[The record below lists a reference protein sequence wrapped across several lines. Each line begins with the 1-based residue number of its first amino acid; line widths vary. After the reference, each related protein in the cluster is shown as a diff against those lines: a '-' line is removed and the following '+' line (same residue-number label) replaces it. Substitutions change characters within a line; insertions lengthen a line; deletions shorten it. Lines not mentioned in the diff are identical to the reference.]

1 MPLLAVLTSS
11 VPCLAET
18 IHFTFYVHESNLELQ
33 LPIHSLTL
41 FLQTRDESLF
51 FCAKAKQQYKE
62 RQLHNGSSDL
72 PWTGTSFEPCNEY
85 RRLRFDLQEL

>member
-1 MPLLAVLTSS
+1 MPLLAVLTQN
-11 VPCLAET
+11 VPCFAET
-18 IHFTFYVHESNLELQ
+18 THFTICAHEPSPKQQ
-33 LPIHSLTL
+33 LPAHSLTL
-41 FLQTRDESLF
+41 FLQFRDKSLS

-85 RRLRFDLQEL
+85 RTISFDFQEI